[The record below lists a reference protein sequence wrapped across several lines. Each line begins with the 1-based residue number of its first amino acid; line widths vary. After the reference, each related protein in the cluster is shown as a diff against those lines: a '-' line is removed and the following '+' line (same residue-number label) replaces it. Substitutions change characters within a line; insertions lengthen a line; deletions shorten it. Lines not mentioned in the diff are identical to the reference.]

1 VTKVMGIARP
11 VVARAGTRL
20 GLMIWLSLASTA
32 VRGTGPA
39 SAAEA
44 GVRGYWQEPSGAVIQ
59 IAQCAEGLCLKIV
72 ALSPGDHPHTDVHNP
87 DKKLRGRALCGLR
100 VGQDFTQTDSQH
112 ADGGHVYDPKSGRTY
127 SGSMTAQGNTL
138 KLRGYLGI
146 QLLGRTET
154 WTRVGQGHATCAPG

>member
-1 VTKVMGIARP
+1 MGIARP
-11 VVARAGTRL
+11 VVPRVGTSL

-32 VRGTGPA
+32 LHWCSPA

-87 DKKLRGRALCGLR
+87 DEKLRGRPLCGLR
-100 VGQDFTQTDSQH
+100 VGQDFTQTDPQH

-127 SGSMTAQGNTL
+127 SGSMTAQGDTL

-146 QLLGRTET
+146 ELLGRTET
-154 WTRVGQGHATCAPG
+154 WTRVGQGHAACVPG